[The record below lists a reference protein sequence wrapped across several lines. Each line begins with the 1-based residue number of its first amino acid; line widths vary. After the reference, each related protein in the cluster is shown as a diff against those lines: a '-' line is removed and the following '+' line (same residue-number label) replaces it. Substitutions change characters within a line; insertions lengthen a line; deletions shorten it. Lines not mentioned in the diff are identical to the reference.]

1 MANTPSWIVPAP
13 KSNTGTTPSWVVK
26 APVVNSTSNN
36 TQFDPT
42 KKGTHED
49 VYGLY
54 AYGRPTGGNVGGE
67 GSFATG
73 ELDPQVMADWE
84 KDNPNHKY
92 FTEDAVWSGGEGG
105 SMTTQKNVDWASLP
119 NQGNTKYGRIGEN
132 AATIKSLD
140 AVQNPNAMY
149 FDPAYGWVTPKSN
162 LKQSTMN
169 KVMGNGAMIA
179 GLAMGGL
186 MGAALPAGAITSAVK
201 YGFKA
206 LPSLA
211 SGSFDPVSLGL
222 GALGAGG
229 YVPSWV
235 VPAANTARQGYSW
248 ITQQGKG

>member
-1 MANTPSWIVPAP
+1 MPDWIVPAQ
-13 KSNTGTTPSWVVK
+13 KTPSWVVAGSN
-26 APVVNSTSNN
+26 APNNPPTN

-42 KKGTHED
+42 KKGTHGDFYES
-49 VYGLY
+49 Y
-54 AYGRPTGGNVGGE
+54 AFGTPTGGNVGGE
-67 GSFATG
+67 GSFSTG
-73 ELDPQVMADWE
+73 ELDPAALAAWE
-84 KDNPNHKY
+84 QEHPSAKY
-92 FTEDAVWSGGEGG
+92 IKNEDVWTGGEGG
-105 SMTTQKNVDWASLP
+105 SMSTQKNVDWNALP
-119 NQGNTKYGRIGEN
+119 NQGKTKYGQIGEK
-132 AATIKSLD
+132 AVTIKSLEGI
-140 AVQNPNAMY
+140 QNKDQIY

-211 SGSFDPVSLGL
+211 SGNFDPVSLGL
-222 GALGAGG
+222 GALGASG

-235 VPAANTARQGYSW
+235 VPAANAGRQGYSW
-248 ITQQGKG
+248 MTQQGKG